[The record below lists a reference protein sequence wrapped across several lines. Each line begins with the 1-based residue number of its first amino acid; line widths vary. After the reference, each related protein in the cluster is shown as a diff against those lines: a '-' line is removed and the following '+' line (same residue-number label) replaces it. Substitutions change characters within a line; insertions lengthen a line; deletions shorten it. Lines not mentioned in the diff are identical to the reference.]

1 VILLGKRKLREIQE
15 KYGNNNT
22 NLNPHSDQGMLA
34 QKKSENKEMLMRIAR
49 TRVYHRFK
57 RIYKSYI
64 KEQRKHIV
72 LKIFGYWKYWV
83 LEGKIGPDET
93 EKDIT
98 SPYGEDVRLG

>member
-15 KYGNNNT
+15 NYGKNDT

-34 QKKSENKEMLMRIAR
+34 QKKSENKEMLMRTAR
-49 TRVYHRFK
+49 TRVYRRFK

-64 KEQRKHIV
+64 AEQRKHIV

-83 LEGKIGPDET
+83 LEGKVGPTDDDV
-93 EKDIT
+93 KD
-98 SPYGEDVRLG
+98 